1 MKSWFNVVR
10 PHEDIRRG
18 ELAEA
23 VFAANLAEVAAHRG
37 PEVYRD
43 PDIFFAKTYF
53 TAGLRNLAKQV
64 ILGLNG
70 NTKSGNRVIS
80 LQTGFGGGKTHSL
93 ISLFHLATLGS
104 AANAREDLAD
114 LLAHTGPIGFEI
126 ANYAVFTNTTNDPA
140 QGREEKG
147 THIQTLWGELAYQL
161 GGAKAYERVRKNDEL
176 RSAPKGIFK
185 DLLEDCAPALILID
199 ELADYCVS
207 ASAIEVGGADLSS
220 QTVSFM
226 QELTEAVAAV
236 PGVVMVAT
244 LPASV
249 TEVAASEKGAAIL
262 NSLASRLARVGKDTK
277 PVDGDEIYEVICRRL
292 FEDIG
297 PREEHQKVAAGYV
310 EYYKKQLKEAAPSET
325 RKAKY
330 GELIQ
335 KAYPFHPGLIQ
346 VFEQRWAANH
356 DFQRTRGVLQLLAT
370 IVGDLWQRK
379 SALPGSGLIHT
390 SHVRFGNLDTLS
402 TKLVSLY
409 GNGYSAVLTA
419 DIGGPNSN
427 AYRIDD
433 DNVEMGKHELAQGV
447 TATMMLASFGGDT
460 ANKGLSSG
468 EVKQFVL
475 TPDGPSQ
482 YLVDTVLADLES
494 RAHYLHYAS
503 AGKQGKR
510 YWFHTKANI
519 NILVNEAKNQ
529 VRDGDINAEVI
540 DRLET
545 SVRGVTKFRCI
556 VNPNDEIPEQKRL
569 TLMILPPQLRT
580 EPDRLNRNARNKVLK
595 IANSRGNSDR
605 SFKNTILYLLASE
618 VGFLKL
624 QECTRAYLATK
635 KIKTDFGGL
644 EPDQRQTIL
653 NRLNEADKEVTK
665 AILNAYTVVV
675 RVEKGEPRTL
685 SMLSFAGT
693 LQQQLNTTLIELLKD
708 ESWLLGK
715 VGLRTF
721 ERGKL
726 LPAPGAPIAAKRIY
740 EAYLRY
746 DNYPMITGKDAIEV
760 SLLKYLDSGDIAMAS
775 GNPPEFS
782 RYITNGSDLLR
793 FDAEDENMY
802 VVHLDDVPRK
812 EPLPSTPEP
821 SGAVAG
827 AGEVGGAGAGFTPT
841 SPSNPG
847 HTGSV
852 GQPATESAQQLI
864 HKLVIDGKIDPHQFF
879 SIYPSLIAPFI
890 NNDVSIELTVKAY
903 STKDEPIVKG
913 EQRMK
918 LLEEAA
924 RQLGITVREE

>member
-10 PHEDIRRG
+10 PHEDIRKG

-37 PEVYRD
+37 PEVYRN
-43 PDIFFAKTYF
+43 PETFFAKTYF
-53 TAGLRNLAKQV
+53 TTGLRNLAKQV
-64 ILGLNG
+64 IRGLNG
-70 NTKSGNRVIS
+70 DTKSGNRVIS

-104 AANAREDLAD
+104 AANNREDLAD
-114 LLAHTGPIGFEI
+114 LLAYTGPINFDI

-140 QGREEKG
+140 QGREENG
-147 THIQTLWGELAYQL
+147 IHIQTLWGELAYQL
-161 GGAKAYERVRKNDEL
+161 GGKNAFERISKNDEL

-185 DLLEDCAPALILID
+185 AILEDCTPALILID

-262 NSLASRLARVGKDTK
+262 NSLTSRLARVGKDTK
-277 PVDGDEIYEVICRRL
+277 PVDGDEIYEVIRRRL

-297 PREEHQKVAAGYV
+297 SENDRREVAAGYV
-310 EYYKKQLKEAAPSET
+310 EYYKRSLKDSAPSET

-330 GELIQ
+330 ATLIE

-379 SALPGSGLIHT
+379 GALPGSGLIHT
-390 SHVRFGNLDTLS
+390 AHVRFSNLDTLS

-409 GNGYSAVLTA
+409 GNGYSAVLAA

-433 DNVEMGKHELAQGV
+433 DNQEMGQHELAQGV
-447 TATMMLASFGGDT
+447 TSTMMLASFGGDSS
-460 ANKGLSSG
+460 NKGLSAG
-468 EVKQFVL
+468 EIKQFVL

-482 YLVDTVLADLES
+482 YLVDTVLAELES

-503 AGKQGKR
+503 AGTQGKR

-529 VRDGDINAEVI
+529 VKDSDIHAEVI
-540 DRLET
+540 SRLEVE
-545 SVRGVTKFRCI
+545 VRGVTHFRCI
-556 VNPNDEIPEQKRL
+556 VNPADDIPEQKRL
-569 TLMILPPQLRT
+569 TLMVLPPALRT
-580 EPDRLNRNARNKVLK
+580 EPNELNRSAKKKVLG

-605 SFKNTILYLLASE
+605 SFKNTILYLLPSE
-618 VGFLKL
+618 IGYLKL

-635 KIKTDFGGL
+635 KIKTEFATL
-644 EPDQRQTIL
+644 EPDQRQTIT
-653 NRLNEADKEVTK
+653 NRLNEADKDVTK
-665 AILNAYTVVV
+665 SILNAYTVAC
-675 RVEKGEPRTL
+675 RVERGEVKTL
-685 SMLSFAGT
+685 TLLSFAGSF
-693 LQQQLNTTLIELLKD
+693 QQQINVNLFDLLK
-708 ESWLLGK
+708 EEGWLLAK

-721 ERGKL
+721 ERGNL
-726 LPAPGAPIAAKRIY
+726 LPSPSEPIAVNRIY

-746 DNYPMITGKDAIEV
+746 DNYPMITGKEAIEG
-760 SLLKYLDSGDIAMAS
+760 SLSKYLDSGDFAMATGS
-775 GNPPEFS
+775 PPDFS
-782 RYITNGSDLLR
+782 RYITESSDIVR

-802 VVHLDDVPRK
+802 LVHLDDVPRA
-812 EPLPSTPEP
+812 EPLLPEGTDTGAAAGTNYSGDGPGPRFIPEP
-821 SGAVAG
+821 GNFND
-827 AGEVGGAGAGFTPT
+827 GGGKNTP
-841 SPSNPG
+841 
-847 HTGSV
+847 
-852 GQPATESAQQLI
+852 AAAQEII
-864 HKLVIDGKIDPHQFF
+864 HKLVVSGKIDPQQFF
-879 SIYPSLIAPFI
+879 SIYPSLVGPFVK
-890 NNDVSIELTVKAY
+890 NDVTIELTVKAY
-903 STKDEPIVKG
+903 SNKEQPIEKNS
-913 EQRMK
+913 QRMK
-918 LLEEAA
+918 SLREAA
-924 RQLGITVREE
+924 RQLGIEVREE